1 MESVKVVIG
10 MLNSVLKASE
20 SAHAATET
28 LNTIEEQMLKFFN
41 AMIAEISEL
50 ENQSE
55 KQKNYIIELETENK
69 NLLTEIENL
78 KNPVKVNSE
87 PIEITEN

>member
-1 MESVKVVIG
+1 MESVKVVVG

-20 SAHAATET
+20 YAHAANET

-41 AMIAEISEL
+41 AMLAEISEL

-69 NLLTEIENL
+69 KLLAEIENL
-78 KNPVKVNSE
+78 KKPVKVNSE
-87 PIEITEN
+87 PIEIPEN